1 MVIVLTKL
9 EKRLGVVE
17 LANEDKVKR
26 VSLTLFLDNPEHK
39 KVFDVLSR
47 VENKNQFMRNAII
60 SYGDIGELK
69 RQVPTSDEVRNIVE
83 DTLNNRLEEYREMFR
98 RDMQQMLDELAKQ
111 QSSGGAK
118 KATGIDFAKLKEK
131 Y

>member
-17 LANEDKVKR
+17 LANEEKVKR

-111 QSSGGAK
+111 QSSGDAK